1 MATLRN
7 IDDRTTL
14 DEALGNPR
22 AVLYK
27 HSTRCPVSAY
37 VFEDV
42 RNFAESHPNW
52 KVYVLRVIEQ
62 RALSDEVTARLTVAH
77 QSPQVFIIKD
87 GDCVWNASHS
97 DITEQALSQQAH
109 SVRAR
114 L

>member
-1 MATLRN
+1 MSILRN

-14 DEALGNPR
+14 DEALGTPR

-37 VFEDV
+37 AFEDV

-77 QSPQVFIIKD
+77 QSPQVFILKD

-97 DITEQALSQQAH
+97 DITEHALSQQAH